1 MTPQAPPSTLAAI
14 ERIMTVLYQSI
25 SGTDDSERDW
35 DLSKSLF
42 HPDAR
47 VSPNAF
53 ENRGRGIMTEDEF
66 QADAR
71 PRIAPQAFFEWEV
84 ERDVHITGQVASVRS
99 HYRAA
104 ETLHGEP
111 IIKEGV
117 NHLILIKEEDKWQI
131 MAMAWKG
138 EGSQGSQEN
147 KAPTHHAPGTRY
159 HALITDY

>member
-1 MTPQAPPSTLAAI
+1 MTNEASPSDLAAI

-42 HPDAR
+42 HDEAR

-53 ENRGRGIMTEDEF
+53 EDRVRAVMTEDEF

-71 PRIAPQAFFEWEV
+71 PRIAPRAFFEWEV
-84 ERDVHITGQVASVRS
+84 DRDVSITGEVASVRS
-99 HYRAA
+99 HYQAA
-104 ETLHGEP
+104 ETPNGSP

-117 NHLILIKEEDKWQI
+117 NHLVLIKQDGRWQI
-131 MAMAWKG
+131 MAIAW
-138 EGSQGSQEN
+138 
-147 KAPTHHAPGTRY
+147 
-159 HALITDY
+159 